1 MAETLADALPKVM
14 AEVRDVV
21 LPAYEDVLPYAPM
34 TGLTIAV
41 IKASLT
47 LPSKSYSCPEEVG
60 DPSATCANG
69 KMVTLPMALHDKET
83 CDSL

>member
-41 IKASLT
+41 IKAELDAAT
-47 LPSKSYSCPEEVG
+47 KAIVEG
-60 DPSATCANG
+60 DVVQ
-69 KMVTLPMALHDKET
+69 MMALYQSLKET

>member
-41 IKASLT
+41 IKAELDAAT
-47 LPSKSYSCPEEVG
+47 KAIVAG
-60 DPSATCANG
+60 DVVQ
-69 KMVTLPMALHDKET
+69 MMALYQSLKET

>member
-21 LPAYEDVLPYAPM
+21 LHAYEDVLPYAPM

-41 IKASLT
+41 IKAELDAAT
-47 LPSKSYSCPEEVG
+47 KAIVEG
-60 DPSATCANG
+60 DVVQ
-69 KMVTLPMALHDKET
+69 MMALYQSLKET

>member
-41 IKASLT
+41 IKAELDADT
-47 LPSKSYSCPEEVG
+47 KAIVEG
-60 DPSATCANG
+60 DVVQ
-69 KMVTLPMALHDKET
+69 MMALYQSLKET